1 MSIELE
7 LEDNGEVRVRVDA
20 DGERAVSD
28 TRDPVQLIMD
38 ICEIAELTCVV
49 GEEEM
54 HILLPRRSPEE
65 GGSA

>member
-7 LEDNGEVRVRVDA
+7 LEEDGKVRIRLDTA
-20 DGERAVSD
+20 GERAISD
-28 TRDPVQLIMD
+28 TRDPIELITD

-49 GEEEM
+49 GEDEM
-54 HILLPRRSPEE
+54 HILLPKRTPEE